1 MPPPPPPPPPSH
13 FTGPQG
19 LAAGA
24 EYLSIDDCWC
34 NTTAVSTPAA
44 GYYGGCRDA
53 SGMLQP
59 DRSRFPSGMAS
70 IAAKVHGMGLKFGM
84 CESLRPTLPSLATLT
99 PRYPRAEPRHP
110 HPCAKPSVARPADT
124 SVGDCQSNHLPSIFN
139 FSSGAVV
146 QSDIDQLASWGIDLL
161 KVDSCAPHPPRDP
174 VDMWAGFNATYP
186 AVGQAL
192 LEAGRAHNRT
202 ILFSCSWPACE
213 SSLPPST

>member
-1 MPPPPPPPPPSH
+1 M
-13 FTGPQG
+13 
-19 LAAGA
+19 
-24 EYLSIDDCWC
+24 
-34 NTTAVSTPAA
+34 
-44 GYYGGCRDA
+44 
-53 SGMLQP
+53 
-59 DRSRFPSGMAS
+59 
-70 IAAKVHGMGLKFGM
+70 
-84 CESLRPTLPSLATLT
+84 
-99 PRYPRAEPRHP
+99 
-110 HPCAKPSVARPADT
+110 ADT

-213 SSLPPST
+213 SSRHLQPAHEPAPLHMTVKNPPALTARRCHRFADARAAPAVSCDCTS